1 MIFSKD
7 RNITARE
14 NSKLNGCKNS
24 ISTYLTYF
32 EAQGSIIESFL
43 EHVIQEMGCCRTSRK
58 QQYNTKM
65 G

>member
-24 ISTYLTYF
+24 ISGKI
-32 EAQGSIIESFL
+32 A
-43 EHVIQEMGCCRTSRK
+43 
-58 QQYNTKM
+58 
-65 G
+65 